1 MEKCKKHL
9 QANPA
14 TDLVAGLEEILDSE
28 YRRNVLT
35 HPDYLNLDYQ
45 FLIAIWSPG
54 KRVELYSTTRTALR
68 RISNFECIGIGAEL
82 AAYLIRPGFSA
93 PSLKNA
99 LGLATYVLASVKEAV
114 TGCGGMSL
122 YSLFRNDGQIGILTS
137 MHDGPTKDV
146 EDYAKQYD
154 FTMRRLLMWMA
165 DPEMEDAHFEQNLTE
180 MVNEIIQKRR
190 NWSRMR
196 RDREREF
203 AESNPEL
210 KPSQVKTMFSDIAMG
225 FLPAPDPKDML

>member
-1 MEKCKKHL
+1 
-9 QANPA
+9 
-14 TDLVAGLEEILDSE
+14 
-28 YRRNVLT
+28 
-35 HPDYLNLDYQ
+35 
-45 FLIAIWSPG
+45 
-54 KRVELYSTTRTALR
+54 
-68 RISNFECIGIGAEL
+68 
-82 AAYLIRPGFSA
+82 
-93 PSLKNA
+93 
-99 LGLATYVLASVKEAV
+99 LASVKEAV

-154 FTMRRLLMWMA
+154 FMMRRVVMWMA